1 MNFQKLLKVESYQT
15 YLDFAFNSGKKQA
28 ELIRETKFKDKLT
41 KSKNVEIERISV
53 VRNTLNSHLGNIL
66 KSFPTLDDLP
76 PFYLE
81 LVRITL
87 DYGALKRSL
96 GAVLWALKK
105 LDYFYE
111 GYKNKIKHIS
121 ELSQINDARRDYY
134 GRVSSV
140 MKQIK
145 NELEY
150 LEEARKIMKGFPMIK
165 TSVKTVCI
173 FGFPNV
179 GKSTL
184 LSKITGST
192 PEIKNYAFTTKSLN
206 IGYLKNEDFAAKK
219 IQFIDTP
226 GTLDRFFKMNLIE
239 QQAYLALKHCC
250 DGVIFVFDLTECYSY
265 EKQFMLFENLKKI
278 KPDTPIIV
286 YLSKSDM
293 INKTDK
299 LKIETFVKQF
309 KDKYKVEAVYD
320 KDVVVKKVLS
330 FLDM

>member
-1 MNFQKLLKVESYQT
+1 
-15 YLDFAFNSGKKQA
+15 
-28 ELIRETKFKDKLT
+28 
-41 KSKNVEIERISV
+41 
-53 VRNTLNSHLGNIL
+53 
-66 KSFPTLDDLP
+66 
-76 PFYLE
+76 
-81 LVRITL
+81 
-87 DYGALKRSL
+87 
-96 GAVLWALKK
+96 
-105 LDYFYE
+105 
-111 GYKNKIKHIS
+111 
-121 ELSQINDARRDYY
+121 
-134 GRVSSV
+134 
-140 MKQIK
+140 
-145 NELEY
+145 
-150 LEEARKIMKGFPMIK
+150 MIK
-165 TSVKTVCI
+165 TSVKTACI

-206 IGYLKNEDFAAKK
+206 IGYLKNEEFAAKK

-250 DGVIFVFDLTECYSY
+250 DGVIFVFDLTEGYSY

-293 INKTDK
+293 IDKSNVNK
-299 LKIETFVKQF
+299 IGTFVKQF

-330 FLDM
+330 MFEI